1 MVAALLSTLAV
12 PRAVSVWPS
21 NTSGWVFEVN
31 RLTTNFAVMSRATF
45 PAAARMH
52 RPTEFAAALSGKR
65 IARGAYFIVTANP
78 ASVSASASSMNIS
91 GVEPQQSASD
101 EAISE
106 RPIARLGLIMA
117 KRLAHHASTRNAL
130 KRVVREAFR
139 AQRFQ
144 LPAAD
149 YVVRLHKRI
158 QDISLTQLKLAARLE
173 ADAHFSRVRS

>member
-1 MVAALLSTLAV
+1 
-12 PRAVSVWPS
+12 
-21 NTSGWVFEVN
+21 
-31 RLTTNFAVMSRATF
+31 MSRATF

-78 ASVSASASSMNIS
+78 TGSIAHSASTEIS
-91 GVEPQQSASD
+91 GIPADSAGSD
-101 EAISE
+101 V
-106 RPIARLGLIMA
+106 PIARLGLIMA

-139 AQRFQ
+139 AQRLQ

-149 YVVRLHKRI
+149 YVVRLHRRI

-173 ADAHFSRVRS
+173 ADVHFSKVRS

>member
-1 MVAALLSTLAV
+1 
-12 PRAVSVWPS
+12 
-21 NTSGWVFEVN
+21 
-31 RLTTNFAVMSRATF
+31 MSRATL

-78 ASVSASASSMNIS
+78 ASLITQLGDESAASNAGEMT
-91 GVEPQQSASD
+91 
-101 EAISE
+101 SE
-106 RPIARLGLIMA
+106 IPIARLGLIMA

-139 AQRFQ
+139 AQRLQ

-158 QDISLTQLKLAARLE
+158 QDISLTQLKLAARHE
-173 ADAHFSRVRS
+173 ADAHFLKARV